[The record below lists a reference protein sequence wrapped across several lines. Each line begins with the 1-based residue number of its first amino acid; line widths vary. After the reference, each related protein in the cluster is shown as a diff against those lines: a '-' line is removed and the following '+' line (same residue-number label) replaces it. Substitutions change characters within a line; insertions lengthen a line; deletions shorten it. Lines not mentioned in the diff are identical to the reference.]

1 MLPFDQEKHRKINLG
16 GTTLVSS
23 QTDILHGAKLRRA
36 EREETRRRHE
46 SALRIQSSW
55 RSLQQYRVTKKHLAE
70 ILQDDVLGIN
80 GMRALVLIGKD
91 EVLLA
96 QWSEAVISAGDS
108 ESSTRSIGYVVPR
121 YRKYRCHFLIYSP
134 FSDFKAP
141 TSLFPRHAYS
151 SSD

>member
-1 MLPFDQEKHRKINLG
+1 MLPFTQEKPRKINLG

-23 QTDILHGAKLRRA
+23 QTEILHGAKLRRA
-36 EREETRRRHE
+36 EREESRRRHE

-55 RSLQQYRVTKKHLAE
+55 RSLQQSRITKKLLAE

-80 GMRALVLIGKD
+80 GMRALVFIGKD
-91 EVLLA
+91 DVLLA

-108 ESSTRSIGYVVPR
+108 ESSSCPIASVV
-121 YRKYRCHFLIYSP
+121 RKYRRHFPIYSP
-134 FSDFKAP
+134 FLNSRLPPRCF
-141 TSLFPRHAYS
+141 LRHAYS